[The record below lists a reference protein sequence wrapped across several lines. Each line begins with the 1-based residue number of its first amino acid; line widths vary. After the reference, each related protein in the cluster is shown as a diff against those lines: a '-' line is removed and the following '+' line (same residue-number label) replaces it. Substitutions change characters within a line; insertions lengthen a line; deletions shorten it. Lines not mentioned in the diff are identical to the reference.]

1 MSLALIVGSGRLPV
15 VIDATLRAR
24 GIEAPAFA
32 LEGTPCHLA
41 HAERF
46 RLEQLGGFIAGL
58 KARGIDTICMAGG
71 VRRPDLDPDAVDD
84 ATAPLLVRIGTA
96 MAQGDD
102 AALREFITLF
112 EEHGL
117 TIRAAHEICPE
128 LLLPAGVPSRVQL
141 RAHHRDDAARGAQIV
156 AALGAAD
163 VGQACVV
170 SRGLALAVEA
180 LPGTDRMMR
189 ALMADPKGAGQDRP
203 DALRPESLMRDVLPL
218 TDWLAEW
225 FAQPQRPG
233 RDPALPP
240 GGILYKGAKPGQDR
254 RVDLPVIG
262 PDTML
267 TAAELG
273 LEGVVIE
280 AGNVMVL
287 DCDAVLRIADESGLF
302 LWVRTS
308 EEG

>member
-15 VIDATLRAR
+15 VIDTTLRAR

-46 RLEQLGGFIAGL
+46 RLEHLGGFIAGL

-156 AALGAAD
+156 AAMGAAD
-163 VGQACVV
+163 VGQA
-170 SRGLALAVEA
+170 
-180 LPGTDRMMR
+180 
-189 ALMADPKGAGQDRP
+189 
-203 DALRPESLMRDVLPL
+203 
-218 TDWLAEW
+218 
-225 FAQPQRPG
+225 
-233 RDPALPP
+233 
-240 GGILYKGAKPGQDR
+240 
-254 RVDLPVIG
+254 
-262 PDTML
+262 
-267 TAAELG
+267 
-273 LEGVVIE
+273 
-280 AGNVMVL
+280 
-287 DCDAVLRIADESGLF
+287 
-302 LWVRTS
+302 
-308 EEG
+308 